1 MRIHPNNYESTVE
14 ESRATTLTADHEIL
28 ATLECSNDQLNWV
41 PGPTILLPA
50 DLATPLPRVA
60 LNFTHFRLRI
70 NNIIPQMVNIQ
81 LGVTEPEG
89 DDLVVTDIIKTRS
102 ATIERDESGNISKVV
117 KAGGREI
124 EITRDE
130 DGNVTELGDGARTWS
145 INRDE
150 DGEIDEV
157 AVT

>member
-14 ESRATTLTADHEIL
+14 ESRATTLTASHEIL
-28 ATLECSNDQLNWV
+28 ATLECSNDQLYWL
-41 PGPTILLPA
+41 PGPIMLLPA
-50 DLATPLPRVA
+50 DQATPLPRVA
-60 LNFTHFRLRI
+60 LNFTYFRLRI
-70 NNIIPQMVNIQ
+70 NNNIPQMVNIQ

-89 DDLVVTDIIKTRS
+89 EDLVVTDIIKTRS
-102 ATIERDESGNISKVV
+102 TTLERDESGNISKIV

-130 DGNVTELGDGARTWS
+130 DSNVAELNDGARTWS

-150 DGEIDEV
+150 DGNIDEV
-157 AVT
+157 AIT